1 MLEIE
6 LQYILKKDEINKKL
20 YKSLIAIF
28 KEDGTETQINNIFII
43 KPLNDFKKYKN
54 NTQNTFL
61 NNYYDLSFNNLSRI
75 EIDDF
80 NSSIQLKPGKWIFG
94 INKENLDSND
104 LISTLTIKEIFI
116 PYRDFL
122 YNNDKPIFIRD
133 DVNLNKLFYIID
145 KNELLKYRDNNK
157 KYLFDIGKISENDT
171 GSKLKTFFEIVSWF
185 PNNEKT
191 SDPDNQN
198 AWELPSDYTGTSDL
212 RINSAPVFYES
223 NENIVLYK
231 NLSSFNEPGFR
242 YDNKSY
248 SQKTFFIN
256 RIATLVE
263 FNSSNQAIRYY
274 KNFSEQYYRVQDIS
288 LNVRTNQDFNNEI
301 TNVRKKLQFIDIN
314 QNSSN
319 SNYLNIDINN
329 WEAEIYIPEQHL
341 LDNDLT
347 GDIIGEPKGFFSYGI
362 KRLDNEPSLILGIRG
377 IGTYN
382 EQDTNGAKKVLF
394 SEILVEQLIMLNY
407 LDMV

>member
-1 MLEIE
+1 
-6 LQYILKKDEINKKL
+6 
-20 YKSLIAIF
+20 
-28 KEDGTETQINNIFII
+28 
-43 KPLNDFKKYKN
+43 N

-94 INKENLDSND
+94 INKENLNSND

-157 KYLFDIGKISENDT
+157 KYLFDIGKISENDI

-301 TNVRKKLQFIDIN
+301 TNVRKNLQFIDIN

-362 KRLDNEPSLILGIRG
+362 KRLDNEPSLVLGIRG

-382 EQDTNGAKKVLF
+382 VQDISGAKKSFIFRDISGTTYHAELF
-394 SEILVEQLIMLNY
+394 RYGVVQETQGVY
-407 LDMV
+407 RGG